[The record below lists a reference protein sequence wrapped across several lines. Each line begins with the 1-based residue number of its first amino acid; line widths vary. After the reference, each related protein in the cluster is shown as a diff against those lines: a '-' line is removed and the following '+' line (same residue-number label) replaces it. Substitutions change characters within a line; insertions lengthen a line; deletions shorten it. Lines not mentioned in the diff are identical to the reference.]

1 MKTYETHITLPDDSY
16 LPEKFDI
23 TTKNFDELDTAKEY
37 LVRQKNTLKD
47 WMINDTS
54 CNIPVTFEDDSD
66 NHKDDF
72 DVVYDISF
80 ICIPGNIKCEFII
93 KQKEI

>member
-16 LPEKFDI
+16 LPENFDI

-37 LVRQKNTLKD
+37 LVRQKDTLKD

-54 CNIPVTFEDDSD
+54 CNIPITFEDVTDSYKDDSD
-66 NHKDDF
+66 VVF
-72 DVVYDISF
+72 DASF
-80 ICIPGNIKCEFII
+80 RCYPGNFKCEFII
-93 KQKEI
+93 KQKGV